1 MPSDI
6 LQPAFVI
13 AILVLT
19 IRICTPILFAALGE
33 LVVEHAG
40 VLNLGIEG
48 SMLMGAFVGF
58 LGAYKTGSLWF
69 GVGAAALAG
78 AVMGLGMAFMA
89 TTLKVNQAVAGVS
102 LNLLATGLSFY
113 WYRLSVRSV
122 LTDTLPTTEI
132 FDFVSIPHLS
142 KIPYIGEI
150 LFSHQLLTYAAYLMV
165 PVIWFFLYKTKR
177 GLELRC
183 CGENPRAVDMRGLSV
198 ARIQY
203 AAVVFG
209 GMMAGIGGA
218 YLTVA
223 SSGLFLNGI
232 SGGRGWLALVV
243 VIAGNW
249 KPARVLLVALV
260 FGLFDAF
267 QTQMQAVG
275 VQFPYQLLLA
285 LPYILALVALV
296 SSSRL
301 RVQAPLSLGVP
312 YSREE

>member
-1 MPSDI
+1 MGSDI
-6 LQPAFVI
+6 LQPALVI

-19 IRICTPILFAALGE
+19 VRICTPILFAALGE

-58 LGAYKTGSLWF
+58 LGSYETGSLWY
-69 GVGAAALAG
+69 GVAVAMLSGAL
-78 AVMGLGMAFMA
+78 MGLAMAFLA
-89 TTLKVNQAVAGVS
+89 SSLKVNQAVAGVS

-122 LTDTLPTTEI
+122 LTDSLPTI
-132 FDFVSIPHLS
+132 PVFNFISIPFLS
-142 KIPYIGEI
+142 DIPYIGEI
-150 LFSHQLLTYAAYLMV
+150 LFSHQLLTYLAYILV

-183 CGENPRAVDMRGLSV
+183 CGENPRAVDMRGVNVTLV
-198 ARIQY
+198 QY
-203 AAVVFG
+203 AAVIFG
-209 GMMAGIGGA
+209 GMMAGIGGG
-218 YLTVA
+218 YLTLA

-249 KPARVLLVALV
+249 KPARVLLVALL
-260 FGLFDAF
+260 FGLFEAF
-267 QTQMQAVG
+267 QTQVQAIG
-275 VQFPYQLLLA
+275 VQFPYQILLA
-285 LPYILALVALV
+285 LPYVLAIVALI

-301 RVQAPLSLGVP
+301 RAQAPLSLGVP